1 MKDEERARSINVL
14 NKEEKM
20 SYVKEHPW
28 AIKYLVNQDEDVVI
42 EALRANPK
50 VLCLV
55 RRQTEQECKI
65 AVLGDYTA
73 VAYARELTHDL
84 VHAALDKN
92 VDAKYYLPEDW
103 FNKVK

>member
-1 MKDEERARSINVL
+1 MNNEEKAIGINSL
-14 NKEEKM
+14 SKEEKM

-28 AIKYLVNQDEDVVI
+28 TIKYLVDQDEDVVI
-42 EALRANPK
+42 EALRVNPK

-55 RRQTEQECKI
+55 RKQTEQECKI
-65 AVLGDYTA
+65 AVLSDYTTI
-73 VAYARELTHDL
+73 AYARELTHDL